1 MDKDSLNACEIVL
14 YCKAQE
20 VTSNKPSTSI
30 TLRVTTVLLGNER
43 MYSSTTIW
51 LNQVLSDTTN
61 QGIYIHILSDF
72 SRALRLDYICLD
84 WFHIVCMCDIMIYI
98 IYYILHL
105 GQFLQIGQAWTQLSI
120 VSLFEVEQLFE
131 VSFSEI
137 TIVALPLEC
146 GVCSV

>member
-1 MDKDSLNACEIVL
+1 
-14 YCKAQE
+14 
-20 VTSNKPSTSI
+20 
-30 TLRVTTVLLGNER
+30 
-43 MYSSTTIW
+43 
-51 LNQVLSDTTN
+51 
-61 QGIYIHILSDF
+61 
-72 SRALRLDYICLD
+72 
-84 WFHIVCMCDIMIYI
+84 MIYI